1 MIEIITTLHPKDTP
15 TDSLYPNIKSDNI
28 PNGAV
33 TSAKIGSNAV
43 TSAKIVNSA
52 ISTLKINDGA
62 VTEPKIAN
70 NAVSTDKIGD
80 SAVTTI
86 KINDNAVTSDK
97 ILDNAITTNKI
108 LDNAITLQKMGFHLY
123 RYNVLLAYTNAD
135 SKNIIINFSFDST
148 NDTFDELMTNEY
160 FIDNADFIE
169 TCTVINV
176 TDSLNY
182 SGKIERI
189 IIPNTFKGISAQYTP
204 TQFYG
209 DTSENTD
216 IADFTIVR
224 VEKIQIF

>member
-1 MIEIITTLHPKDTP
+1 MIEIITTLHPKDSP

-80 SAVTTI
+80 NAITTI
-86 KINDNAVTSDK
+86 KISDNAVTSDK

-123 RYNVLLAYTNAD
+123 RYNILLAYTNPD
-135 SKNIIINFSFDST
+135 SKNIIIDFSFNST
-148 NDTFDELMTNEY
+148 NDTFDDSMTNEY

-169 TCTVINV
+169 NCTVINV
-176 TDSLNY
+176 TDNLNY
-182 SGKIERI
+182 SGKIEKLI
-189 IIPNTFKGISAQYTP
+189 LPNAFKGISAQYTP
-204 TQFYG
+204 SQFYG
-209 DTSENTD
+209 GIKENTD